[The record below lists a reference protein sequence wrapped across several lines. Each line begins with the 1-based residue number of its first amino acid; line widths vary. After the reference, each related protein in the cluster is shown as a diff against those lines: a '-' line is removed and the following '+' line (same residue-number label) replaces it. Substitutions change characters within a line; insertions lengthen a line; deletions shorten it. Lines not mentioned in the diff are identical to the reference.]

1 MCLFAVLFLSACV
14 RPSPAVVGDPAR
26 GAALFSR
33 QQIRDTS
40 GCASCHSLEPG
51 RMVVGP
57 SLADVATRARVKIA
71 STGYGGEA
79 ATVQDDLRES
89 ITRPTADL
97 VPGFAHGIMPDW
109 LTVLDRQ
116 EIEDLT
122 AFLMTLES
130 APQMATGP
138 ARK

>member
-51 RMVVGP
+51 RMVAGP

-97 VPGFAHGIMPDW
+97 APGFAHGIMPDW
-109 LTVLDRQ
+109 LTVHPAFGRGTRDRSSHAW
-116 EIEDLT
+116 LLPGT
-122 AFLMTLES
+122 
-130 APQMATGP
+130 TGP
-138 ARK
+138 GIRPF